1 MIGNEENSD
10 QLSICAVHYSTKVVI
25 AIDRDYT
32 DDRENRKEKENY
44 GPPFLRDFRNII
56 NVGAGLSA
64 PENSIISPGF
74 ALAMRVKPPQP
85 FDTASP
91 RYGKY
96 PGSESRYSAYKLT
109 SAVTYMGEQHYS
121 PRKSQILWQILAKIR
136 SLKRRVPLVDRF
148 VR

>member
-1 MIGNEENSD
+1 MLVQKRRGMIGNEENSD
-10 QLSICAVHYSTKVVI
+10 QLSICAVHYSTK
-25 AIDRDYT
+25 
-32 DDRENRKEKENY
+32 
-44 GPPFLRDFRNII
+44 
-56 NVGAGLSA
+56 
-64 PENSIISPGF
+64 
-74 ALAMRVKPPQP
+74 VKPPQP

-109 SAVTYMGEQHYS
+109 SAVTYMGEQHYG